1 MIANTSCWNCCLATA
16 IRRAKALPVQPD
28 KMEQMLEE
36 IRCTAGD
43 CRGNESAP
51 AMSALLS
58 GVMKRYADVDDQYV
72 EPKRSFNE
80 LMLTLED
87 RVAAEVDASPDP
99 LLRGIQYAM
108 AGNYI
113 DYGAL
118 DVVTEEKLMEIL
130 EASSS
135 TRIDPKTLESL
146 KEDLRTKKT
155 LVYITDNCGE
165 IVMDKVLL
173 RLIRRLY
180 PVIDITILV
189 RGMPTHNDAT
199 CEDAAFVGLTD
210 IAPVIGNGTC
220 APGTPLDGRLIV
232 PEEIKELLFG
242 ADLCIAKGQG
252 NFESLHGSGL
262 NIYYMFLCKCT
273 AFMER
278 FGMEQFAGIMVNE
291 RCVRALRQSR
301 KEPS

>member
-1 MIANTSCWNCCLATA
+1 MIANSSCFNCCLSTA
-16 IRRAKALPVQPD
+16 LRRAKALPVQSEI
-28 KMEQMLEE
+28 KEQMLEE
-36 IRCTAGD
+36 IRAAAGD
-43 CRGNESAP
+43 SKGRESAP
-51 AMSALLS
+51 ALSAILT
-58 GVMKRYADVDDQYV
+58 GVMKKYADVDDQYV

-80 LMLTLED
+80 LMLALED
-87 RVAAEVDASPDP
+87 RVASEVDAAEDP
-99 LLRGIQYAM
+99 LRRAVQYAM

-113 DYGAL
+113 DFGAL

-130 EASSS
+130 LASSEIP
-135 TRIDPKTLESL
+135 IDSGTLAAL
-146 KEDLRTKKT
+146 MEDLRTKKS

-180 PVIDITILV
+180 PDLDITVLV
-189 RGMPTHNDAT
+189 RGMPIHNDAT
-199 CEDAAFVGLTD
+199 IEDAVYVGLTE

-232 PEEIKELLFG
+232 PEEIKQLLKN

-278 FGMEQFAGIMVNE
+278 FGMEQFAGVVVNE
-291 RCVRALRQSR
+291 RCVGVTA
-301 KEPS
+301 